1 MSVDQQDRYIAV
13 GDAFHQ
19 FEARNIRQ
27 SRLDYRE
34 IEATGRQ
41 GLSRGP
47 AATGANNGCSAE
59 LFKSRREGLT
69 DTVICIYDEK
79 FQHFDRSS
87 PRYRCYYDTSLP
99 PVVQVICEAETALA
113 CAPYLIRKANI
124 TLSARADQGAP
135 TERRHQA
142 CFRAVAAYPSAGGRA
157 VRGTDDCQPIGML
170 VRCLIDRCRTLPHQ
184 RQGGPNVALPAA
196 AFIRDDGSRDFAV
209 CRRPQRCAI
218 GVRRLGAGRRYR
230 RKRRPQP

>member
-59 LFKSRREGLT
+59 LFKSSREGLT

-124 TLSARADQGAP
+124 TLSARADQRANRTPPSGLLP
-135 TERRHQA
+135 RCCCISFCRR
-142 CFRAVAAYPSAGGRA
+142 SG
-157 VRGTDDCQPIGML
+157 
-170 VRCLIDRCRTLPHQ
+170 
-184 RQGGPNVALPAA
+184 
-196 AFIRDDGSRDFAV
+196 GSRY
-209 CRRPQRCAI
+209 
-218 GVRRLGAGRRYR
+218 GRLPTYR
-230 RKRRPQP
+230 DASALAD